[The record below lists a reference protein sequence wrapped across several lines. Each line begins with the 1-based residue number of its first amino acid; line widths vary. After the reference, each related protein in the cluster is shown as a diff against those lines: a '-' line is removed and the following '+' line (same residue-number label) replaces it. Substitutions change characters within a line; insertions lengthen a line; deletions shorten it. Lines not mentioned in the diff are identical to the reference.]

1 MVIFH
6 KYEVRVSP
14 GTSPSLTLYAPDR
27 VSLEQNADYRQLVGD
42 NRPCRL
48 QLADTQIWYHNGED
62 NRDATEEEISEW
74 TKDSSYVL
82 CRR

>member
-48 QLADTQIWYHNGED
+48 QLADTHRYGITTV
-62 NRDATEEEISEW
+62 RITEMQRKKKSLIG
-74 TKDSSYVL
+74 
-82 CRR
+82 